1 MRAPQSP
8 YNLIQEHVQDD
19 PWRVF
24 VVCIFCN
31 LTKRLEAEP
40 TMWEFFRRWPDAT
53 SASKAKYDDILELI
67 KDLGLGSRR
76 AKTLIQ
82 MSSDYLTWDGVDPKD
97 LYGIGE
103 YADAAYRIFCLKAW
117 NQIPEPKDGA
127 LKNYWKWINNLEV
140 TSQKGQKSK

>member
-40 TMWEFFRRWPDAT
+40 TMWEFFARWPDAKA
-53 SASKAKYDDILELI
+53 ASEAVQEEVTDLI
-67 KDLGLGSRR
+67 KDLGFGTRR
-76 AKTLIQ
+76 AKSLIQ
-82 MSSDYLTWDGVDPKD
+82 MSRDYLVWDGVEPKR
-97 LYGIGE
+97 LYGIGA
-103 YADAAYRIFCLKAW
+103 YAADAHAIFVQKRWAS
-117 NQIPEPKDGA
+117 IPEPKDGA
-127 LKNYWKWINNLEV
+127 LKNYWRWVNNMEE
-140 TSQKGQKSK
+140 T